1 MMGNTSDKKRDSL
14 KPPCPICLNVIAGTN
29 CAVTDCGHH
38 FHLHCIC
45 KHMFLSYS
53 GRKCPICR
61 AALPDI
67 RETHPPSF
75 MRPTQLPTSGHQVQI
90 SGATPAFLQM
100 HRRPPLL
107 NTIIERRI
115 QGGRRLSPTRHRPH
129 HVRQKERKMRRLK
142 RMLESNVS
150 Y

>member
-1 MMGNTSDKKRDSL
+1 MMGNTADKKGDSL
-14 KPPCPICLNVIAGTN
+14 KPPCPICLYGIADTN

-45 KHMFLSYS
+45 KHIFLSAS

-67 RETHPPSF
+67 RRSDPPSF
-75 MRPTQLPTSGHQVQI
+75 MRPTQLPTSAHQAQI
-90 SGATPAFLQM
+90 SGATAAFLQM
-100 HRRPPLL
+100 HRRRPLL
-107 NTIIERRI
+107 NTIIERRM
-115 QGGRRLSPTRHRPH
+115 QAGRHLPPTRRPH
-129 HVRQKERKMRRLK
+129 HIRQKERKMRRLK
-142 RMLESNVS
+142 RMLESNIN